1 MRWVVGP
8 GSGFAHLTLP
18 AVARR
23 VPSLSPLKGGEG
35 RSGRGV
41 MFDLRPLLSPDSI
54 AVIGASGDTHT
65 LRGRLTHALIGH
77 GYQGRVYPVTRS
89 QSEVLGLRGYASVA
103 DLPEA
108 ADLAVILVPAAVV
121 PRTLDE
127 CGQRGIR
134 AAVVISSGFAEES
147 GAAAH
152 ARDGELRR
160 IAEKHGILVCGPNS
174 EGLVNSL
181 QRVVA
186 TFSPVFHDPRQSLLP
201 ATPHGRPISV
211 SCQSGALTFAFLNR
225 GRDRQLRFTYQ
236 VSAGNQTILEAH
248 DYVDWTLDHGGADI
262 FLLYLEAIRR
272 PDHFGAVA
280 DKAAAAGKPLIVAKV
295 GRSDAGR
302 RAAASHTGSLAHAGV
317 VDDAIFRHHGIIRG
331 EDLDHM
337 LDVAAA
343 FAFCPLPSGN
353 RVAVITGSGGSA
365 VWMADILSAHGLE
378 LPVLEDDLQQRILT
392 LLPSYASAQNP
403 VDGTAQAIH
412 EVGYAR
418 LVEIVRESRRIDTI
432 LLIGS
437 LANDATAAQRAEELA
452 AMTGPRDKPI
462 LLCTYTGASPR
473 AMAAFAEAGIPCYTS
488 MPSCARAIRALV
500 DYARFQARRHR
511 PPPPATTPPV
521 RDRAGRALA
530 AAGPVLTE
538 DEAKAVL
545 AGYGVPR
552 PPEALAIS
560 ADEAVAAATRIGG
573 AVALKVQSPGIPHK
587 TEAGAVALG
596 AQGDAAVR
604 GAYARVLVNAEA
616 AHPGAAIQGVL
627 VQQMAPPGVE
637 IILGV
642 TRDPDFGPM
651 LMVGLGGIH
660 VEVLRDVAFSP
671 VPIGPD
677 EVQALLGELKGGA
690 LLDGVRGA
698 PPADRAAL
706 AELIAALSRFAA
718 DHADQIDEIDLN
730 PVIVHPQGQGV
741 TVVDALIVKRRD

>member
-1 MRWVVGP
+1 MP
-8 GSGFAHLTLP
+8 
-18 AVARR
+18 
-23 VPSLSPLKGGEG
+23 
-35 RSGRGV
+35 
-41 MFDLRPLLSPDSI
+41 DLRLLLAPESI
-54 AVIGASGDTHT
+54 AVIGASADTET

-77 GYQGRVYPVTRS
+77 GYAGRVYPVTRS
-89 QSEVLGLRGYASVA
+89 QSEVLGLRAYASVG

-108 ADLAVILVPAAVV
+108 AELAVIVVPAAVV

-127 CGQRGIR
+127 CGARGIH

-147 GAAAH
+147 GEAAH
-152 ARDGELRR
+152 ARDLELRR
-160 IAEKHGILVCGPNS
+160 IAEKHGMLVCGPNS
-174 EGLVNSL
+174 EGIVNPL

-186 TFSPVFHDPRQSLLP
+186 TFSPVFHDPRRPLLP
-201 ATPHGRPISV
+201 DTPHGRSIAV

-248 DYVDWTLDHGGADI
+248 DYVDWALDHGGADI

-272 PDHFGAVA
+272 PDRFRAVA
-280 DKAAAAGKPLIVAKV
+280 DKAAAAGKPLIIAKV
-295 GRSDAGR
+295 GRSEAGR
-302 RAAASHTGSLAHAGV
+302 RAAASHTGALAHAGII
-317 VDDAIFRHHGIIRG
+317 DDAIFRHHGIIRG

-343 FAFCPLPSGN
+343 FAFCPLPAGN

-365 VWMADILSAHGLE
+365 VWMADILTAHGLE
-378 LPVLEDDLQQRILT
+378 LPVLEDDIQRRLLA

-418 LVEIVRESRRIDTI
+418 LVEIVRQSQRIDTI

-437 LANDATAAQRAEELA
+437 LANDATAIKRAEELA
-452 AMTGPRDKPI
+452 ELTGPRDKPI
-462 LLCTYTGASPR
+462 LLSTYTGASPQ
-473 AMAAFAEAGIPCYTS
+473 AMAAFAAAGIPCYTS

-500 DYARFQARRHR
+500 DYARFQTRLHR
-511 PPPPATTPPV
+511 PPPPATVSSLRQTT
-521 RDRAGRALA
+521 AQALA

-538 DEAKAVL
+538 NEAKELL

-552 PPEALAIS
+552 PPEGLAKS
-560 ADEAVAAATRIGG
+560 ADEAAAVAARISG
-573 AVALKVQSPGIPHK
+573 AVALKVQSPDITHK

-596 AQGDAAVR
+596 VSGEGAVR
-604 GAYARVLVNAEA
+604 EAYARVLANARA
-616 AHPGAAIQGVL
+616 AHPGAAIRGVL
-627 VQQMAPPGVE
+627 VQKMASPGHE

-651 LMVGLGGIH
+651 LMVGLGGIY
-660 VEVLRDVAFSP
+660 VEVLRDVTFAP
-671 VPIGPD
+671 VPISPD
-677 EVQALLGELKGGA
+677 EALSLLGELRGAA

-698 PPADRAAL
+698 PPADRTAL

-718 DHADQIDEIDLN
+718 DHADAIDEIDLN
-730 PVIVHPQGQGV
+730 PVIVHPQGHGL
-741 TVVDALIVKRRD
+741 TVVDALIIKRQPTKS